1 MSATKC
7 CHLQQVCR
15 QGAIPALCSK
25 PTFIGRNTIMPCA
38 AVAQKAP
45 VLVSGNEL
53 GQGPASPQTLL
64 AENKQWSYTTALVRH
79 HYHVVDWHLH
89 VERLVR
95 NMQVLGKQHPPR
107 YSAFLHWLEQQ
118 PSPADAVTLL
128 QQLINPRVALVL
140 HQLQGSRLS
149 QDANGQNEAM
159 LVVVL
164 RDPHQPPQDVIAGSL
179 PPLEVLVWSN
189 VHAAANSKPGKVLV
203 AGDPRPLA
211 LAKHCNWVVARRPL
225 EALKAQANADEVVL
239 SNTSGALL
247 EGLASNFFVVADMA
261 QLTGIRTMDS
271 NATANGA
278 TANRASSAERVNG
291 TGSGTDDLVLLTTG
305 AAHAA
310 LQGITQR
317 RVLEAAASIGLQ
329 VVEQPAGPNQQ
340 HAWREAFISN
350 W

>member
-1 MSATKC
+1 MGYVHIGK
-7 CHLQQVCR
+7 HLQPMLQLE
-15 QGAIPALCSK
+15 AIPGHAADFKTTTLAPLACYKRGNIVSLELQPCRMKVAGYLALPVFPFCL
-25 PTFIGRNTIMPCA
+25 A
-38 AVAQKAP
+38 AF
-45 VLVSGNEL
+45 
-53 GQGPASPQTLL
+53 
-64 AENKQWSYTTALVRH
+64 
-79 HYHVVDWHLH
+79 
-89 VERLVR
+89 
-95 NMQVLGKQHPPR
+95 HPI
-107 YSAFLHWLEQQ
+107 H
-118 PSPADAVTLL
+118 
-128 QQLINPRVALVL
+128 NLVL
-140 HQLQGSRLS
+140 Q
-149 QDANGQNEAM
+149 
-159 LVVVL
+159 
-164 RDPHQPPQDVIAGSL
+164 
-179 PPLEVLVWSN
+179 
-189 VHAAANSKPGKVLV
+189 VLV

-329 VVEQPAGPNQQ
+329 VVEQPAGPNQ
-340 HAWREAFISN
+340 
-350 W
+350 